1 MTTYLFDASS
11 IINIVKNLREKSL
24 DVLKNNYTIR
34 LVYYEIGNAI
44 LKDVRIFKPYT
55 LNEGLSVLNTIYNL
69 LGYMRIIDIT
79 DYHDEILSVA
89 EKLSITF
96 YDASYL
102 VSAFKKCLT
111 FVTDDT
117 KILNSVKANKN
128 FLEKKFSA
136 CVNTIKSEDF
146 TYKQKIE

>member
-1 MTTYLFDASS
+1 MTMYLFDASS

-69 LGYMRIIDIT
+69 LEYMRIIDIT

>member
-1 MTTYLFDASS
+1 
-11 IINIVKNLREKSL
+11 
-24 DVLKNNYTIR
+24 
-34 LVYYEIGNAI
+34 
-44 LKDVRIFKPYT
+44 
-55 LNEGLSVLNTIYNL
+55 
-69 LGYMRIIDIT
+69 MRIIDIT